1 MSVYLTLQFTN
12 LSSCIQALYVRDSL
26 MFQYSE
32 QLTKMSIFTYLYD
45 IDYQIFMQ
53 TIRNL
58 TQVNCGKFYII
69 DTIP

>member
-12 LSSCIQALYVRDSL
+12 LSSCVQALYVRHSL
-26 MFQYSE
+26 LFQYSE
-32 QLTKMSIFTYLYD
+32 QLTKMSIFTYLYH